1 VAILYEIKTPF
12 HNIRIT
18 EENFIR
24 KMLFGYGPCS
34 EQSAINLQ
42 KPSEH
47 VFDFTFLA
55 MHSLL
60 ITPYPSKI
68 LIIGLGGGVLPTEM
82 EKYASGVT
90 IDVIEIDPEVLRL
103 AKEYFYFKESEKVK
117 VYLGDA
123 FDLVPTLKDQYD
135 IIIVDAFLTNY
146 IPFHIMSKEF
156 FESVFKITSDNG
168 VVAVNISNKHPSFY
182 SHVNTIR
189 NVFGDI
195 LYQANG
201 IKNEVSSMIFAV
213 KKDREIVKLHGHP
226 ICHFLAIQPE
236 KIVITNEIK
245 NAKILSLKNV

>member
-1 VAILYEIKTPF
+1 VTILHEIKTPF

-24 KMLFGYGPCS
+24 KMLFGYGMCS
-34 EQSAINLQ
+34 EQSAINLK

-82 EKYASGVT
+82 EKYVSGAT
-90 IDVIEIDPEVLRL
+90 IDIIEIDPDVLRL
-103 AKEYFYFKESEKVK
+103 AKEYFYFKESDRVR
-117 VYLGDA
+117 VHIGDA
-123 FDLVPTLKDQYD
+123 FNLVPILKDQYD
-135 IIIVDAFLTNY
+135 IIIVDAFSTNY

-156 FESVFKITSDNG
+156 FESVFNVTSDVG
-168 VVAVNISNKHPSFY
+168 VVAANVSNSHPSFY
-182 SHVNTIR
+182 SQINTIR
-189 NVFGDI
+189 QIFGDF
-195 LYQANG
+195 LYLANG
-201 IKNEVSSMIFAV
+201 TRNEVSSMIFAV
-213 KKDREIVKLHGHP
+213 KKEREIIKLHNRP

-236 KIVITNEIK
+236 KIVITDEIK